1 MVFCVQLI
9 VGESGDVVVLEEA
22 QMQGQEQVGVG

>member
-9 VGESGDVVVLEEA
+9 VGEGGDVVVPEEA
-22 QMQGQEQVGVG
+22 QMQGQEQIGVG